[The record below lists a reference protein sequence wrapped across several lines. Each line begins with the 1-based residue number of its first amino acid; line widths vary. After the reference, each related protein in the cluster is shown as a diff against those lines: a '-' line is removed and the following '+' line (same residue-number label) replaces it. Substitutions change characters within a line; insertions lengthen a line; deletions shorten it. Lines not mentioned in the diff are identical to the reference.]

1 MKQYLKRKQS
11 NAVIVDI
18 EMRDPGPLKPN
29 TGMILFRLNIKTIVV
44 YLFILLSNESID
56 QFNLHNSKQMR

>member
-1 MKQYLKRKQS
+1 
-11 NAVIVDI
+11 
-18 EMRDPGPLKPN
+18 MRDPGPLKPN